1 MSINTTFLSCRLNVD
16 TKKKLKQ
23 KAGELG
29 LDITEFI
36 KKIAE
41 EDIVILDSNVK
52 RLFNAIGLGV
62 KEKCIAGS
70 DTKFN

>member
-1 MSINTTFLSCRLNVD
+1 MSTNTTFLSCRLNID

-41 EDIVILDSNVK
+41 EEIVILDNNVK
-52 RLFNAIGLGV
+52 RLFNVIRLEV
-62 KEKCIAGS
+62 KNKCIATS